1 VQNGTITISGA
12 TSTVFGNGPV
22 MMNCVT
28 NITSGTITFKNT
40 TFQGATTITKTGTTN
55 DASAGGNVF
64 NGSAIFTNAGGGYL
78 MLGNGSPD
86 QFNSSTT
93 FNNTGTANLYVANN
107 STGNV
112 FNGTATFNNST
123 TSSNVYISSEFI
135 GYDI

>member
-55 DASAGGNVF
+55 DASAAVTF
-64 NGSAIFTNAGGGYL
+64 L
-78 MLGNGSPD
+78 MAQPSLPMP
-86 QFNSSTT
+86 
-93 FNNTGTANLYVANN
+93 AAV
-107 STGNV
+107 
-112 FNGTATFNNST
+112 
-123 TSSNVYISSEFI
+123 I
-135 GYDI
+135 